1 MLLPCLLRAGDLHSG
16 RLVLHCA
23 YRGVVRE
30 KGLGGCPVK
39 QVKIAVIGSYP
50 EASWHSIL
58 GVFPEDWAV
67 RFAPRPEAVS
77 ILSDA
82 DVLLPEH
89 LRVDAAL
96 LSRAPNLRL
105 VQTGAGYDHV
115 DLAACAARGVWV
127 CNAPGVNAQAV
138 AEHVMA
144 FLLAWY
150 KNIPYLDRFMKDGG
164 GEESL
169 CYAGG
174 ELYGKTVG
182 VIGLGAIGGAV
193 SRLCAAFGMEVLG
206 YSRTPKPLP
215 GLEQVGLEE
224 LYRRSDVVTVHVP
237 LTAETRHMVGAEA
250 FSLMKPDALLTNASR
265 GAVVDETELVQALQ
279 AHVIGG
285 ACLDVFEEEPLS
297 PDNPLRA
304 LPNVLLS
311 PPHRRVPGRRE
322 VPPGP
327 VRVLSAQYPTRH
339 GGTSPGAHAERAEGR
354 PLSQN
359 LRLSRRLEKAL

>member
-1 MLLPCLLRAGDLHSG
+1 M
-16 RLVLHCA
+16 
-23 YRGVVRE
+23 
-30 KGLGGCPVK
+30 K

-50 EASWHSIL
+50 EASRQSIR
-58 GVFPEDWAV
+58 GVFPDDWAV
-67 RFAPRPEAVS
+67 RFAPRPEAAS
-77 ILSDA
+77 ILPDA

-89 LRVDAAL
+89 LQVDAAL
-96 LSRAPNLRL
+96 LLRAPRLRL
-105 VQTGAGYDHV
+105 IQTGAGFDNV
-115 DLAACAARGVWV
+115 DLAACAVQGVWV

-138 AEHVMA
+138 AEHTIA

-150 KNIPYLDRFMKDGG
+150 KNIPYLDRFMKDGS
-164 GEESL
+164 GEEAL

-174 ELYGKTVG
+174 QLYGKTIG
-182 VIGLGAIGGAV
+182 VIGMGAVGGAV

-250 FSLMKPDALLTNASR
+250 FSLMKPDALFINTSR
-265 GAVVDETELVQALQ
+265 GAVADETELARALQ
-279 AHVIGG
+279 AHAIGG

-297 PDNPLRA
+297 LDSPLRA

-311 PPHRRVPGRRE
+311 PHTAGFPDGVQFHRARYEFFLRNIQRVMAGQ
-322 VPPGP
+322 VPEHALNAPKS
-327 VRVLSAQYPTRH
+327 VR
-339 GGTSPGAHAERAEGR
+339 
-354 PLSQN
+354 
-359 LRLSRRLEKAL
+359 